1 MLYYITILIIFLVI
15 GLFCVILLQKI
26 NYFQTQKKK
35 RQEKESDFRNKLYT
49 EADLKFDSS
58 FQFGDVMK
66 DHTVNS
72 EEHRNMVNNE
82 LDGNEV
88 RTLIFEIIN
97 SMSDEETRQF
107 LKELKERQNK
117 EQREYSRK
125 DFLTIIDYTVEGR
138 HYRDFIQDISES
150 GVFIKT
156 SQTFSVGQPILM
168 TFMSPDNQKP
178 FRINGE
184 IKHTREDGI
193 GVKFNIK
200 SQVQELVLKSF
211 VDMIQSG

>member
-1 MLYYITILIIFLVI
+1 MLNYITILIIFLVLGFVGI
-15 GLFCVILLQKI
+15 ILLKKI
-26 NYFQTQKKK
+26 TYFQTKKK
-35 RQEKESDFRNKLYT
+35 KLQEKESKFINKLFT
-49 EADLKFDSS
+49 EADLKSGQS
-58 FQFGDVMK
+58 FQTGDVIEN
-66 DHTVNS
+66 HTVNS
-72 EEHRNMVNNE
+72 EEHKNMGNNE
-82 LDGNEV
+82 LGGNEV
-88 RTLIFEIIN
+88 RAFIFEIIN
-97 SMSDEETRQF
+97 SMSDEEMRQL

-117 EQREYSRK
+117 EQRKYSRK

-156 SQTFSVGQPILM
+156 SQTFSIGQPILM

-184 IKHTREDGI
+184 IKHTQEDGI

>member
-1 MLYYITILIIFLVI
+1 MLYYITLLIIFLVI
-15 GLFCVILLQKI
+15 GFFCIILLQKI
-26 NYFQTQKKK
+26 TYFQTQKKK

-49 EADLKFDSS
+49 ETDLKFDSS

-97 SMSDEETRQF
+97 SMSDEDMRQL
-107 LKELKERQNK
+107 LKELKEHQNK